1 MEIDE
6 LEAISEGE
14 VTQWVRIR
22 SRDANNPVLLL
33 IQQGPGLPMI
43 NEARAFERAL
53 SLEDDFTVVYWDQR
67 GSGLSHRGQKST
79 AVDLALLV
87 SDAIG
92 LLEHLRE
99 RFGGPSLIAGF
110 SIGGTI
116 GVLAAA
122 QRPDLVAAVVAVG
135 MDINGP
141 DADTHAYNFA
151 LETAVRRRHRRAER
165 QLRKVGAPPH
175 EKFEQFATRVRWA
188 TNFGGVHQRETY
200 GSMVRGLLGSPLR
213 SPDYTTADLV
223 RTVAGITSTQTALLP
238 ELAHLDLGTLLP
250 DIDTPVV
257 LVQGRNDQVAPGH
270 SAQHYFDM
278 LQAPSKELVWFEN
291 SAHMPHLE
299 EPQAFKELL
308 HKVRRATLP
317 GLESRT
323 THSATPIAGT
333 VHNPIATTSTNRV
346 EGASEE

>member
-1 MEIDE
+1 M
-6 LEAISEGE
+6 IS
-14 VTQWVRIR
+14 
-22 SRDANNPVLLL
+22 
-33 IQQGPGLPMI
+33 
-43 NEARAFERAL
+43 EARAFERAL
-53 SLEDDFTVVYWDQR
+53 SLENDFTVVYWDQR
-67 GSGLSHRGQKST
+67 GSGLSHRGQQALPVT
-79 AVDLALLV
+79 LGLLV
-87 SDAIG
+87 SDTLG

-116 GVLAAA
+116 GLLAAA

-151 LETAVRRRHRRAER
+151 LETAVQQKHRRAER

-175 EKFEQFATRVRWA
+175 DKFEQFATRVRWA

-200 GSMVRGLLGSPLR
+200 GSMVRGLLGSLLR
-213 SPDYTTADLV
+213 SPDYTTTDLV

-238 ELAHLDLGTLLP
+238 ELAHLDLGKLLP
-250 DIDTPVV
+250 GIDTPVV

-299 EPQAFKELL
+299 EPQAFKGLL
-308 HKVRRATLP
+308 HKIHRATLP
-317 GLESRT
+317 GLESRKT
-323 THSATPIAGT
+323 DTAIPSTGA
-333 VHNPIATTSTNRV
+333 VHNRHLTTSARRV
-346 EGASEE
+346 EGTSER

>member
-6 LEAISEGE
+6 LETFSVGE

-53 SLEDDFTVVYWDQR
+53 RLEDDFTVVYWDQR
-67 GSGLSHRGQKST
+67 GSGLSHRGHKST

-87 SDAIG
+87 SDTIG

-99 RFGGPSLIAGF
+99 RFVGPSLVAGF

-135 MDINGP
+135 MDVNGP

-151 LETAVRRRHRRAER
+151 LETAVQRRHRRAER
-165 QLRKVGAPPH
+165 QLRKIGEPPH
-175 EKFEQFATRVRWA
+175 EKLEQFATRVRWA

-200 GSMVRGLLGSPLR
+200 GSMVRGLLGSLLR

-223 RTVAGITSTQTALLP
+223 RTIAGITSTQTALLP

-250 DIDTPVV
+250 DIDTHVV

-299 EPQAFKELL
+299 EPHAFKELL

-317 GLESRT
+317 GLESRKT
-323 THSATPIAGT
+323 PTATPIAGA
-333 VHNPIATTSTNRV
+333 VHNPTATTSTNRF

>member
-6 LEAISEGE
+6 LEAISDGE
-14 VTQWVRIR
+14 VPQWVRIR

-43 NEARAFERAL
+43 SEARAFERAL
-53 SLEDDFTVVYWDQR
+53 SLENVFTVVYWDQR
-67 GSGLSHRGQKST
+67 GSGLSHRGQKALQVT
-79 AVDLALLV
+79 LGLLV
-87 SDAIG
+87 SDTLG

-116 GVLAAA
+116 GLLAAA

-151 LETAVRRRHRRAER
+151 LETAVQQRHRRAER
-165 QLRKVGAPPH
+165 QLRKVGAPPQ

-200 GSMVRGLLGSPLR
+200 GSMVRGLLGSLLR
-213 SPDYTTADLV
+213 SPDYTTTDLV
-223 RTVAGITSTQTALLP
+223 RTVAGSPRPKRRCCLSSLVLTWGRCCPASTRLSYWCK
-238 ELAHLDLGTLLP
+238 DGT
-250 DIDTPVV
+250 T
-257 LVQGRNDQVAPGH
+257 
-270 SAQHYFDM
+270 
-278 LQAPSKELVWFEN
+278 KW
-291 SAHMPHLE
+291 
-299 EPQAFKELL
+299 
-308 HKVRRATLP
+308 RRGIQL
-317 GLESRT
+317 S
-323 THSATPIAGT
+323 
-333 VHNPIATTSTNRV
+333 TTSTCCRRPAKNLSGSRTQRTCPTSKSRRPSRNYSTSFIAQHCP
-346 EGASEE
+346 ASSRGRPTRPSLAPGPFTTAIPRLRTLG

>member
-1 MEIDE
+1 
-6 LEAISEGE
+6 
-14 VTQWVRIR
+14 
-22 SRDANNPVLLL
+22 L

-53 SLEDDFTVVYWDQR
+53 RLEDDFTVVYWDQR

-87 SDAIG
+87 SDAVG
-92 LLEHLRE
+92 LLEHLHE
-99 RFGGPSLIAGF
+99 RFGLPSLIAGF

-141 DADTHAYNFA
+141 DAETHAYNFA
-151 LETAVRRRHRRAER
+151 LETAVQQRHRRAER
-165 QLRKVGAPPH
+165 QLRRAGAPPH
-175 EKFEQFATRVRWA
+175 DKFAQFATRVRWA
-188 TNFGGVHQRETY
+188 ANFGGVHGTETY
-200 GSMVRGLLGSPLR
+200 GSMVRRLLGSLLR

-223 RTVAGITSTQTALLP
+223 RTVAGITSTQTALVP

-250 DIDTPVV
+250 SIDTPVV
-257 LVQGRNDQVAPGH
+257 LAQGRNDQVAPGH
-270 SAQHYFDM
+270 SAQHYFDTV
-278 LQAPSKELVWFEN
+278 QAPSKELVWFEK

-317 GLESRT
+317 SLESRT
-323 THSATPIAGT
+323 THSATPIAGAIHSPT
-333 VHNPIATTSTNRV
+333 ATTSTKRV
-346 EGASEE
+346 GGASEE